1 MTFESQDGEY
11 TIEPLVAHTH
21 LTNCNC
27 KLCFKRKE
35 SKMEQKELKIDPE
48 LRDLLPPLTDDEY
61 KQLEKNIVEN
71 GFDKNFPIME
81 WNGFIVDGHN
91 RYSICKKHNI
101 DYVVGTL
108 GYETKDEVMQWMLD
122 IQLGRRNLTPI
133 QRIAVAEKY
142 RPIYE
147 RQARENISKA
157 VSESNKNRTNPTLPK
172 LVNMEQKSVDTTKK
186 LAQVAGVSKE
196 TYRMGAKIL
205 NSDNEELK
213 QEVLSGEKS
222 INAGYRELTGK
233 KENKKEETRNID
245 VQSNM
250 DNKKEKRVV
259 ENGVILLPENS
270 VENKMANDI
279 CRRMKSGDADWDKIN
294 NDMEL
299 NNIKQIVN
307 DNIDISIS
315 YIRSNLNFD
324 NFNRSNLE
332 RLREIINEANE
343 KMNILMKD
351 MEELIN
357 E

>member
-1 MTFESQDGEY
+1 M
-11 TIEPLVAHTH
+11 
-21 LTNCNC
+21 
-27 KLCFKRKE
+27 R
-35 SKMEQKELKIDPE
+35 ELKIDPE
-48 LRDLLPPLTDDEY
+48 LRDLLPPLTSEEY
-61 KQLEKNIVEN
+61 KQLEKNSVEN
-71 GFDKNFPIME
+71 GFDRNFPIME
-81 WNGFIVDGHN
+81 WQGFIVDGHN
-91 RYSICKKHNI
+91 RYDICKKHHI
-101 DYVVGTL
+101 EPIIGTL
-108 GYETKDEVMQWMLD
+108 AYKTKEEVMEWMLD

-133 QRIAVAEKY
+133 QKIAITEKY

-147 RQARENISKA
+147 KQAKENQSKA
-157 VSESNKNRTNPTLPK
+157 VSEANKNRNNPYLPN
-172 LVNMEQKSVDTTKK
+172 LVNMDRDSVDTTKK
-186 LAQVAGVSKE
+186 LSKLAGVGKE

-205 NSDNEELK
+205 NSDNEKLK

-233 KENKKEETRNID
+233 KENKKEEIKNTNSQNNIE
-245 VQSNM
+245 
-250 DNKKEKRVV
+250 NKKEKRVV

-270 VENKMANDI
+270 EENKMANDI

-315 YIRSNLNFD
+315 YIRSNLDFD
-324 NFNRSNLE
+324 NFNSSDLE
-332 RLREIINEANE
+332 HLREIINDATE

-351 MEELIN
+351 MEELVN

>member
-1 MTFESQDGEY
+1 
-11 TIEPLVAHTH
+11 L
-21 LTNCNC
+21 
-27 KLCFKRKE
+27 R
-35 SKMEQKELKIDPE
+35 ELKIDPE
-48 LRDLLPPLTDDEY
+48 LRDLLPPLTSEEY

-71 GFDKNFPIME
+71 GFDRNFPIME
-81 WNGFIVDGHN
+81 WQGFIVDGHN
-91 RYSICKKHNI
+91 RYDICKKHHI
-101 DYVVGTL
+101 EPIIGTL
-108 GYETKDEVMQWMLD
+108 AYKTKEEVMEWMLD

-133 QRIAVAEKY
+133 QKIAITEKY

-147 RQARENISKA
+147 KQAKENQSKA
-157 VSESNKNRTNPTLPK
+157 VSEANKNRNNPYLPN
-172 LVNMEQKSVDTTKK
+172 LVNMDRDSVDTTKK
-186 LAQVAGVSKE
+186 LSKLAGVGKE

-205 NSDNEELK
+205 NSDNEKLK

-233 KENKKEETRNID
+233 KENKKEEIKNTNSQNNIE
-245 VQSNM
+245 
-250 DNKKEKRVV
+250 NKKEKRVV

-270 VENKMANDI
+270 EENKMANDI

-315 YIRSNLNFD
+315 YIRSNLDFD
-324 NFNRSNLE
+324 NFNSSDLE
-332 RLREIINEANE
+332 HLREIINDATE

-351 MEELIN
+351 MEELVN

>member
-1 MTFESQDGEY
+1 M
-11 TIEPLVAHTH
+11 
-21 LTNCNC
+21 
-27 KLCFKRKE
+27 R
-35 SKMEQKELKIDPE
+35 ELKIDPE
-48 LRDLLPPLTDDEY
+48 LRDLLPPLTSEEY

-71 GFDKNFPIME
+71 GFDRNFPIME
-81 WNGFIVDGHN
+81 WQGFIVDGHN
-91 RYSICKKHNI
+91 RYDICKKHNI
-101 DYVVGTL
+101 EPIIGTL
-108 GYETKDEVMQWMLD
+108 AYKTKEEVMEWMLD

-133 QRIAVAEKY
+133 QKIAITEKY

-147 RQARENISKA
+147 KQAKEKQSDA
-157 VSESNKNRTNPTLPK
+157 GKNYGNGTEKLPPK
-172 LVNMEQKSVDTTKK
+172 LGEAKKSKENETNTKLSK
-186 LAQVAGVSKE
+186 LAGVGKE

-205 NSDNEELK
+205 NSDNEKLK

-222 INAGYRELTGK
+222 INAGYKELTGK
-233 KENKKEETRNID
+233 KENKKEEIKNTAS
-245 VQSNM
+245 QSNM

-270 VENKMANDI
+270 EENKMANDI

-324 NFNRSNLE
+324 NFNSSNLE
-332 RLREIINEANE
+332 RLREIINEA

-351 MEELIN
+351 MEELVN